1 MIQISNQLKVHF
13 FRVAH
18 YKILTINCNRLKG
31 KTGTVY
37 DDIATFCLSCH
48 FKQNLHFNET
58 YSIQCCKIFLHVIC
72 VEQAI
77 NCQANKQRA
86 ENVFR
91 NSPSRLS
98 WRLLHHSVI
107 RFQWWHF
114 LFFSNFGLLGTI
126 VENRFREPVDSNKKL
141 LLSMPSLLFRNPHNV
156 HGNWM
161 NRFLLLWFIRYL
173 FRAWN
178 HFCLWCSFLGLP

>member
-1 MIQISNQLKVHF
+1 MHF

-37 DDIATFCLSCH
+37 DDIATFCLSFH

-98 WRLLHHSVI
+98 WRLLHHFVI

-114 LFFSNFGLLGTI
+114 LFLSNFRSLWIGYYLDNLEITRI
-126 VENRFREPVDSNKKL
+126 RAPFSSLKRWLSFFR
-141 LLSMPSLLFRNPHNV
+141 
-156 HGNWM
+156 
-161 NRFLLLWFIRYL
+161 
-173 FRAWN
+173 
-178 HFCLWCSFLGLP
+178 CSSCCKYQTTLIFVQ